1 MTPGPVRVMVFP
13 LPLADGMGR
22 VVDAR
27 VVEVRDTIA
36 VVEVGGV
43 RVEVDRGDLAYAV
56 HLADRS
62 DRRENGPGRKP

>member
-13 LPLADGMGR
+13 LPLADGMGV

-27 VVEVRDTIA
+27 VVEVRETVA

-43 RVEVDRGDLAYAV
+43 QVEVDRARLAVSVERA
-56 HLADRS
+56 AES
-62 DRRENGPGRKP
+62 DRRKGRKP